1 MQDRLDSLRN
11 YMKSAGLSALIIP
24 SNDPHQSEYVADYWK
39 CREWLSGFT
48 GSSGTVIVTMDH
60 AGLWTDSRYFIQ
72 AEQELQSSPFE
83 LHRIKTHGQKEYLE
97 WITTNLPEGA
107 IVGIDGSLFT
117 LKSSDR
123 IEEVLDEKQLKLS
136 IQGDFFT
143 NLWQNRPELPK
154 APIFLMPVELC
165 SQSRVEKIEI
175 LRIRFRE
182 LKAHYLLLT
191 DLDEIAWTLNIRG
204 KDIECNTSVISYL
217 VIGLESTILFIDSDK
232 ILHEDLIT
240 LEGDGIAI
248 RDYHDLVQF
257 VKDAALK
264 EKSFVLDKATCN
276 VLLYQLVGNRYATLS
291 ESIPSRIK
299 AIKTSLELN
308 HIRNTMIYDGVALVK
323 SFCWLENELILGN
336 TVSEYDFSQQISS
349 FRSRQPGFWSD
360 SFYAIVGYAENGAIV
375 HYRPSKAG
383 SKKIEPKGILLVDSG
398 GHYQTGTTD
407 ITRTISL
414 GEPSDEERRHFTLVL
429 KGNIALDQAV
439 FPTGTKGIQLDIL
452 ARQYLWKE
460 GLLYQH
466 GTGHGV
472 GFFSNVHEKPHG
484 IAPGLAARGS
494 AVFEAGVVVTNEPG
508 LYFEGKYGIRIENMM
523 ETVKRRTT
531 EFGDFL
537 GFETLTWY
545 PIDLNLLDESI
556 LTRSEI
562 MWLDAYHEKV
572 RINLMP
578 HLNTEEK
585 FWLMAKTRSLA
596 RK

>member
-1 MQDRLDSLRN
+1 MKDRLDSLRN
-11 YMKSAGLSALIIP
+11 YMQSVGLSALIIP

-39 CREWLSGFT
+39 GREWLTGFT
-48 GSSGTVIVTMDH
+48 GSSGTAIVTMDH

-72 AEQELQSSPFE
+72 AEKELQFSPFE
-83 LHRIKTHGQKEYLE
+83 LHRIKTNGQKEYLQ
-97 WITTNLPEGA
+97 WIATNLQAGA
-107 IVGIDGSLFT
+107 IVGIDGNLFT
-117 LKSSDR
+117 LKSADY
-123 IEEVLDEKQLKLS
+123 IEEALEQKELKLS
-136 IQGDFFT
+136 IQSDFLT
-143 NLWQNRPELPK
+143 DVWQNRPELPK
-154 APIFLMPVELC
+154 MPVFMMPNELC
-165 SQSRVEKIEI
+165 SQTRTEKIEM
-175 LRIRFRE
+175 LRIRLHE

-217 VIGLESTILFIDSDK
+217 LIGLQSTILFIDSDK
-232 ILHEDLIT
+232 ILPKDLVT
-240 LEGDGIAI
+240 FERDGISN
-248 RDYHDLVQF
+248 RDYHDLIKF
-257 VKDAALK
+257 VKASTRE

-276 VLLYQLVGNRYATLS
+276 VLLYQLVGDRYATLS
-291 ESIPSRIK
+291 ESMPSRIK
-299 AIKTSLELN
+299 AIKTDLELN
-308 HIRNTMIYDGVALVK
+308 HIRKTMVYDGVALVK
-323 SFCWLENELILGN
+323 SFRWLENELSLN
-336 TVSEYDFSQQISS
+336 NSVTEYDFSQQMSA
-349 FRSRQPGFWSD
+349 FRSEQPGFWSD

-375 HYRPSKAG
+375 HYRPDKAG

-414 GEPSDEERRHFTLVL
+414 GDPSVEERRNFTLVL

-439 FPTGTKGIQLDIL
+439 FPKGTKGIQLDIL

-484 IAPGLAARGS
+484 IAPGSAARGS

-508 LYFEGKYGIRIENMM
+508 LYFEGRYGIRIENMM
-523 ETVKRRTT
+523 ETVKKKTT
-531 EFGDFL
+531 EFGEFL
-537 GFETLTWY
+537 GFETLTWF
-545 PIDLNLLDESI
+545 PIDQNLLDESI

-578 HLNTEEK
+578 HLDTEEK